1 PLRLDCQCLCFHSAI
16 TTLYP
21 LSLHDALPIYHEAET
36 QPGLLGHRFIRRRG
50 ESKSPSRKI
59 AVAVF
64 ENGRSPYGT
73 KSCPAAPA
81 APKRDRKSTRLNS
94 SHVSISYAVFCLKKK
109 HILYT

>member
-1 PLRLDCQCLCFHSAI
+1 HPHRSPPTRRSSDLQKD
-16 TTLYP
+16 
-21 LSLHDALPIYHEAET
+21 HEAET

-81 APKRDRKSTRLNS
+81 APK
-94 SHVSISYAVFCLKKK
+94 HVKPRMCQPRRARRSEEHTSEHQSRFD
-109 HILYT
+109 